1 MTVAYPWVLAAGLI
15 VLAAIGWHIVRA
27 ERARRDALA
36 RFGEIAVLRR
46 GSSLASHRHSTRI
59 WVLRFA
65 ALGLG
70 VVALARPQAGERQSE
85 LVRTGRD
92 VLVLL
97 DLSRSMGVSD
107 VSTGAVAGP
116 TTRLVVAKRRV
127 WDVMSSHPGDRVGL
141 VVFGGSAFLQLPFN
155 SDRASLRLFLDAAS
169 SDDLGDPATDVSAAL
184 LTAVS
189 AFEHEGETGRRA
201 VLLVT
206 DGESGEGDLDAAAE
220 ALRGEELP
228 VFAIGVGSAQGG
240 PVPADSADAP
250 EPYHRD
256 HIGRVV
262 VSRLEEGDLRRV
274 AEGSGGVF
282 ARWNRPEEMRA
293 LMAGLGRVKARTLA
307 ARRSN
312 ERADRYQW
320 PLGLMIVL
328 LAASEGLGIVTLSR
342 NGGTAERAGKAL
354 HPERSEGPSPRSSKS
369 GEKVSRSL
377 RSLGM
382 KCLPPF
388 RRSDVPPQGQN
399 VMIAPLILALVLLSI
414 SCSPAHRGERLYHEG
429 KYSEAYGVFRRGLER
444 DSSARLAFDVGSA
457 LYRLE
462 RYDEAVA
469 AFRQSSRMPE
479 LRQRSLYNLGNA
491 LVRAAE
497 ERPGESA
504 PLLDAVAAFEAALR
518 LAPADAEARWN
529 LEVALRRLGDDRTSG
544 GSSGRGRAGDYGRGD
559 NNVPGY
565 EGNPDAA
572 VGAMAGGGYGSAEG
586 ESVEE
591 LSSDEARRLLEAVE
605 RQQLTSHE
613 GRRGKRGPT
622 GERDW

>member
-1 MTVAYPWVLAAGLI
+1 MSFAYPWVLAGGSIL
-15 VLAAIGWHIVRA
+15 LAAAGWLNVRA
-27 ERARRDALA
+27 ERARREAVA
-36 RFGEIAVLRR
+36 RFGELDVLRR
-46 GSSLASHRHSTRI
+46 GSSLLSHRHSTRL
-59 WVLRFA
+59 WALRFA

-70 VVALARPQAGERQSE
+70 VVVLARPQAGERESE
-85 LVRTGRD
+85 MVRTGRD
-92 VLVLL
+92 VLLLL
-97 DLSRSMGVSD
+97 DLSRSMGVRD
-107 VSTGAVAGP
+107 VSTGAVSVP
-116 TTRLVVAKRRV
+116 STRLAAAKQLA
-127 WDVMSSHPGDRVGL
+127 WDVMSSYPGDRVGL
-141 VVFGGSAFLQLPFN
+141 VVFGGSAFLQLPFT
-155 SDRASLRLFLDAAS
+155 SERASLRLFLDAAS
-169 SDDLGDPATDVSAAL
+169 PDDLGDPATDVSAAL

-189 AFEHEGETGRRA
+189 AFEHEGEVGRRA
-201 VLLVT
+201 VLIVT

-228 VFAIGVGSAQGG
+228 VFAIGVGSARGG
-240 PVPADSADAP
+240 PVPADTADSP

-274 AEGSGGVF
+274 AEASGGVF
-282 ARWNRPEEMRA
+282 ARWDRPEEMRA
-293 LMAGLGRVKARTLA
+293 LVGGLGQVKARTLA
-307 ARRSN
+307 ARKSN

-328 LAASEGLGIVTLSR
+328 LALAEIPASVTLRRRS
-342 NGGTAERAGKAL
+342 AERGGASPSASAPSPSAPGD
-354 HPERSEGPSPRSSKS
+354 RGPSS
-369 GEKVSRSL
+369 VSRRDKAAL
-377 RSLGM
+377 
-382 KCLPPF
+382 
-388 RRSDVPPQGQN
+388 
-399 VMIAPLILALVLLSI
+399 APLILALVLSSI
-414 SCSPAHRGERLYHEG
+414 SCSPAHQGERLYHQG
-429 KYSEAYGVFRRGLER
+429 KYPEAYDVFRRGLER
-444 DSSARLAFDVGSA
+444 DSSARLAFDAGSA

-469 AFRQSSRMPE
+469 ALRQSSRTPE
-479 LRQRSLYNLGNA
+479 LRQKSLYNLGNA

-497 ERPGESA
+497 ERPGETE
-504 PLLDAVAAFEAALR
+504 PLLDAVAAYEEALR
-518 LAPADAEARWN
+518 LVPADAEARWN

-591 LSSDEARRLLEAVE
+591 LSPDEARRLLEAVE

>member
-1 MTVAYPWVLAAGLI
+1 VTFAYPWVLAVGCVL
-15 VLAAIGWHIVRA
+15 LAAVGWIIVRA
-27 ERARRDALA
+27 ERARRHVLA
-36 RFGEIAVLRR
+36 RFGELDVLGRS
-46 GSSLASHRHSTRI
+46 SSLVSHRHSTRV
-59 WVLRFA
+59 WGLRA
-65 ALGLG
+65 AAVGLG

-107 VSTGAVAGP
+107 VSTGAVSGP
-116 TTRLVVAKRRV
+116 STRLVAAKQLA
-127 WDVMSSHPGDRVGL
+127 WDVMASYPGDRVGL
-141 VVFGGSAFLQLPFN
+141 VVFGGSAFLQLPFT
-155 SDRASLRLFLDAAS
+155 SERASLRLFLDAAS
-169 SDDLGDPATDVSAAL
+169 PDDLGDPATDVSAAL

-189 AFEHEGETGRRA
+189 AFEHEGEVGRRA
-201 VLLVT
+201 VLIVT
-206 DGESGEGDLDAAAE
+206 DGESGEGDLDAAIE
-220 ALRGEELP
+220 ALRAAELP
-228 VFAIGVGSAQGG
+228 VFAIGVGSARGS
-240 PVPADSADAP
+240 PVPADTADAP

-262 VSRLEEGDLRRV
+262 VSRLEAGDLRRV
-274 AEGSGGVF
+274 AESSGGGF
-282 ARWNRPEEMRA
+282 ARWDRPDEMRA
-293 LMAGLGRVKARTLA
+293 LVAGLGQVKARTLA
-307 ARRSN
+307 ARQSN

-320 PLGLMIVL
+320 PLGLMVVL
-328 LAASEGLGIVTLSR
+328 LAIAEMPASVTLRRRSAER
-342 NGGTAERAGKAL
+342 GGGTRGVPA
-354 HPERSEGPSPRSSKS
+354 PSPAAQ
-369 GEKVSRSL
+369 GDKVASL
-377 RSLGM
+377 L
-382 KCLPPF
+382 L
-388 RRSDVPPQGQN
+388 V
-399 VMIAPLILALVLLSI
+399 ITLAA

-429 KYSEAYGVFRRGLER
+429 KYPEAYDVFRRGLER
-444 DSSARLAFDVGSA
+444 DSSARLAFDAGSA

-462 RYDEAVA
+462 RYDESAA
-469 AFRQSSRMPE
+469 AFRQSSRTPE
-479 LRQRSLYNLGNA
+479 LRQQSLYNLGNA

-497 ERPGESA
+497 ERPGEPE
-504 PLLDAVAAFEAALR
+504 PLLDAVAAYEEALR

-591 LSSDEARRLLEAVE
+591 LSADEARRLLESVE

-613 GRRGKRGPT
+613 GRRSKRGPT

>member
-1 MTVAYPWVLAAGLI
+1 
-15 VLAAIGWHIVRA
+15 
-27 ERARRDALA
+27 
-36 RFGEIAVLRR
+36 VLR
-46 GSSLASHRHSTRI
+46 L
-59 WVLRFA
+59 A

-107 VSTGAVAGP
+107 VSTGAVSGLS
-116 TTRLVVAKRRV
+116 TRLVAAKQLA
-127 WDVMSSHPGDRVGL
+127 WDVMASYPGDRVGL
-141 VVFGGSAFLQLPFN
+141 VVFGGSAFLQLPFT
-155 SDRASLRLFLDAAS
+155 SERASLRLFLDAAS
-169 SDDLGDPATDVSAAL
+169 PDDLGDPATDVSAAL

-189 AFEHEGETGRRA
+189 AFEHEGEVGRRA
-201 VLLVT
+201 VLIVT
-206 DGESGEGDLDAAAE
+206 DGESGEGDLDAAIE
-220 ALRGEELP
+220 ALRAAELP
-228 VFAIGVGSAQGG
+228 VFAIGVGSARGS
-240 PVPADSADAP
+240 PVPADTADAP

-262 VSRLEEGDLRRV
+262 VSRLEAGDLRRV
-274 AEGSGGVF
+274 AESSGGGF
-282 ARWNRPEEMRA
+282 ARWDRPDEMRA
-293 LMAGLGRVKARTLA
+293 LVAGLGQVKARTLA
-307 ARRSN
+307 ARKSN

-320 PLGLMIVL
+320 PLGLMVVL
-328 LAASEGLGIVTLSR
+328 LAIAEMPASVTLRRRSAER
-342 NGGTAERAGKAL
+342 GGGTRGVPA
-354 HPERSEGPSPRSSKS
+354 PSPAAQ
-369 GEKVSRSL
+369 GDKVASL
-377 RSLGM
+377 L
-382 KCLPPF
+382 L
-388 RRSDVPPQGQN
+388 V
-399 VMIAPLILALVLLSI
+399 ITLAA

-429 KYSEAYGVFRRGLER
+429 KYPEAYDVFRRGLER
-444 DSSARLAFDVGSA
+444 DSSARLAFDAGSA

-462 RYDEAVA
+462 RYDESAA
-469 AFRQSSRMPE
+469 AFRQSSRTPE
-479 LRQRSLYNLGNA
+479 LRQQSLYNLGNA

-497 ERPGESA
+497 ERPGEPE
-504 PLLDAVAAFEAALR
+504 PLLDAVAAYEEALR

-591 LSSDEARRLLEAVE
+591 LSADEARRLLESVE

-613 GRRGKRGPT
+613 GRRSKRGPT